1 MQMVKESIIFTAGG
15 LIGAGV
21 AWFLT
26 KKYYRERTEKEI
38 ESVKE
43 AYDRLKEDI
52 QKRADAAKSKPDLS
66 VYMEALKKSE
76 EKAATP
82 APVNYS
88 GFTSGTE
95 EPDEPEPIEY
105 VSTAR
110 PIDKEVDHSK
120 PYLLDR
126 MPYPNEKPYHSLIT
140 VIYYADGTYAD
151 QHGTEVEVEDYI
163 GTDMM
168 GYIEETSKDE
178 IFIRNEELELDVDI
192 IKDNRTY
199 DDVMFG

>member
-21 AWFLT
+21 AWFFT

-76 EKAATP
+76 EKAATS
-82 APVNYS
+82 APINYS
-88 GFTSGTE
+88 GFTSGIE

-105 VSTAR
+105 VPTAR

>member
-76 EKAATP
+76 EKAAAPTP
-82 APVNYS
+82 INYS

-110 PIDKEVDHSK
+110 PIEKEVDHSK